1 MAKTFVKIAK
11 TFIGLPAMI
20 VAIKKKSILILHLE
34 AKYATKKRGLKKWN
48 LREKL
53 GKGHLDYKK
62 STVKYALKVNG

>member
-1 MAKTFVKIAK
+1 
-11 TFIGLPAMI
+11 MI